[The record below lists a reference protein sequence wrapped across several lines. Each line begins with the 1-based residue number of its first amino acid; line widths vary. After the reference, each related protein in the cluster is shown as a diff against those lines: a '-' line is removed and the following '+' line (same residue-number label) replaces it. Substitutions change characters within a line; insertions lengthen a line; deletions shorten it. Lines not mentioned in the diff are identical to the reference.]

1 MIDGDAMISIVPR
14 ESIKIGRDRRKFMYL
29 PWRKLVLEMSDE
41 MNKKNNRP
49 SSILAKK

>member
-1 MIDGDAMISIVPR
+1 MISMVPSER
-14 ESIKIGRDRRKFMYL
+14 IKIGRARRKFMYL

>member
-1 MIDGDAMISIVPR
+1 MSIVTIER
-14 ESIKIGRDRRKFMYL
+14 IRIGRARRRFMYL
-29 PWRKLVLEMSDE
+29 PWRKFVLEMSDE